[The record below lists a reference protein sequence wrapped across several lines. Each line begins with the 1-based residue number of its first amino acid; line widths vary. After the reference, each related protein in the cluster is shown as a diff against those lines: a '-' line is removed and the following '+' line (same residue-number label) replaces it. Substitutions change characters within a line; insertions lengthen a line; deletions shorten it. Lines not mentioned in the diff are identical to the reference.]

1 MPDQNTFEILIA
13 TAKLFSI
20 KGNLHPAVVTHKAA
34 CLPTL
39 SHPAYLYLPETGNK
53 CYPEEFLFCFSLTMR
68 EAEHSFLYLKIIC
81 VSISAN
87 SLFTS
92 FVHFSTWLL
101 NLSLFIYRNSLYIRE
116 IGPLSETWNE
126 NIFPICKLPLYFAY
140 GISAKYKVS
149 FFLTSNLTLL
159 FHGFWVVN
167 QKILKPNQ
175 KILKPSLLQIYG
187 KNNWITHIPP
197 LFE

>member
-53 CYPEEFLFCFSLTMR
+53 CYLEEFLFCFSLTMS

-92 FVHFSTWLL
+92 FLHFSTWLL

-149 FFLTSNLTLL
+149 FFFNFKFNTFISWFLSCKSKNFKAKSKNFKAFSSPNL
-159 FHGFWVVN
+159 W
-167 QKILKPNQ
+167 QK
-175 KILKPSLLQIYG
+175 
-187 KNNWITHIPP
+187 
-197 LFE
+197 

>member
-1 MPDQNTFEILIA
+1 MELPDQSTFEIVID

-20 KGNLHPAVVTHKAA
+20 KGNLHPAVVTHKTA

-39 SHPAYLYLPETGNK
+39 SYPAYLYLPETGNK
-53 CYPEEFLFCFSLTMR
+53 CYLEEFLFCFSLTMS

-101 NLSLFIYRNSLYIRE
+101 NLSLLIYRNSLYIRE
-116 IGPLSETWNE
+116 ISPLSETWNE
-126 NIFPICKLPLYFAY
+126 NIFPICKLSLYFAY
-140 GISAKYKVS
+140 GISAKYKVLFS
-149 FFLTSNLTLL
+149 LTSNLTLL
-159 FHGFWVVN
+159 FHGFWVA
-167 QKILKPNQ
+167 NQ
-175 KILKPSLLQIYG
+175 KILKPSPNLRKKLV
-187 KNNWITHIPP
+187 THIPP
-197 LFE
+197 IFE